1 MVVRTVA
8 GQSGAGIARRGL
20 ATPRGWLRIAAIAG
34 CGISCTAAS
43 AHCAIV
49 GLGGAISLM
58 TCSGGTGGSGTGT
71 MFDLGNGLTSYRL
84 SNGVSGMLY
93 LVTASTSAN
102 AVPSATSVQ
111 SSGPSV
117 PAPAGLTAAPQTASP
132 NGTASPSGTASR
144 ALTAPSGGTIF
155 YLVNGSIKSAPAA
168 ESGSHAL
175 TPIKIPINTPLTP
188 PMTNV
193 ATSGLAAPTRGPGKA
208 TGAAANAT
216 GPALGDAPR

>member
-1 MVVRTVA
+1 MPVRT
-8 GQSGAGIARRGL
+8 GIARRGL
-20 ATPRGWLRIAAIAG
+20 ATPHGWLRIAAIVG

-58 TCSGGTGGSGTGT
+58 TCSGGTTGNGTGMT
-71 MFDLGNGLTSYRL
+71 FDLGNGLTSYRL

-93 LVTASTSAN
+93 LVTSSTSAN
-102 AVPSATSVQ
+102 AIPSATSAQ

-117 PAPAGLTAAPQTASP
+117 PAPAGSTASS
-132 NGTASPSGTASR
+132 NGTASPV
-144 ALTAPSGGTIF
+144 LTAPSSGTIF
-155 YLVNGSIKSAPAA
+155 YLVNGSIKSAPATA
-168 ESGSHAL
+168 SGSHEL
-175 TPIKIPINTPLTP
+175 TPINIPINTPLTP

-193 ATSGLAAPTRGPGKA
+193 AASGIAVPTPGPGKA

-216 GPALGDAPR
+216 GPALGDAPQ